1 MIAPPAFLVNA
12 LAPWNEFYSHS
23 PTAQTIVQFLHIG
36 GLLFAGGLAIAFDRG
51 SLRAMRTPVELSKQ
65 TMERMGTSV
74 LERVATASRMTHL
87 EELAAVHRWV
97 TSGLAIVLVSGVL
110 LLTADI
116 EAFLGSWVYWIKMV
130 LVIALLVNGRQMN
143 QIEHQLREDP
153 SEESPAWGRLQ
164 RVAIRSL
171 ALWFT
176 ITLAGI
182 ALVNAA

>member
-1 MIAPPAFLVNA
+1 MIAPPAFLVEL

-23 PTAQTIVQFLHIG
+23 AAAQTIVQFLHVG
-36 GLLFAGGLAIAFDRG
+36 GLLFAGGLAIAADRG
-51 SLRAMRTPVELSKQ
+51 SLRAMRTPVDMSKQ
-65 TMERMGTSV
+65 TAERMGQV
-74 LERVATASRMTHL
+74 MIERFAAANRATHL

-97 TSGLAIVLVSGVL
+97 TSGLVIVVLSGFL
-110 LLTADI
+110 LLGADI
-116 EAFLGSWVYWIKMV
+116 EAFFGSWVYWVKMV
-130 LVIALLVNGRQMN
+130 LVILLLVNGTQMTRV
-143 QIEHQLREDP
+143 ERQLRVDS